1 MYGVYAM
8 SVSDLH
14 LLSGVS
20 AKGCVVILG
29 IFSLGAKLEIK
40 IRKLLKKEI
49 IGRFLFSKL
58 YLFAC
63 LTIFAV

>member
-1 MYGVYAM
+1 M

-20 AKGCVVILG
+20 AKGYVAMLG
-29 IFSLGAKLEIK
+29 IFPLGAKLEIK

-49 IGRFLFSKL
+49 IEQFLSSKL

-63 LTIFAV
+63 LAIFAV

>member
-1 MYGVYAM
+1 M

-20 AKGCVVILG
+20 AKGRVVIPG
-29 IFSLGAKLEIK
+29 IFSLGAQLEIK

-49 IGRFLFSKL
+49 IEQFLSSKL

-63 LTIFAV
+63 LIIFAV